1 MFGAGSAL
9 LMRMEFPVDVL
20 GSVRHEEEEQA
31 AEGYMTQLRYI
42 IPDKAES
49 FTLPSHRMICISLCN
64 VGLVPIYG
72 GDLKHKILALFAPED
87 QLTAVAL
94 FLAGQWWSVEDI
106 LRTSDPSRTG
116 LLKVRSLGERIV
128 LYILNRIV
136 YRVGEIDKPEVP
148 FLCHGQ
154 NHFAK
159 LLWKDGHA
167 VGFYSVKTKD
177 SLCNGFV
184 TQRYQLPVM
193 DSIFVRKCHRGNRHG
208 LQMLED
214 FVDSFKDDQLGLKYP
229 LSLTMY
235 KVCGQYLCRY
245 PADQDLLW
253 VVEGVGGPYQRERV
267 ANKIKTLKV
276 VLPAVTA
283 NGDHQAASLDSTD
296 INMEEGSDNCLD
308 ITEGVLVL
316 NKPLKLIE
324 ALEGTPVS
332 THTWTSGP
340 KKRGREEMEDSEEES
355 QPLKMN
361 RLEAAEPTTT
371 AVEEEEEEEAEP
383 TTTAL
388 EEEEE
393 EEAEPTTTSVEE
405 EEEEAE
411 PTTTALE
418 EEEEAEPTTTALE
431 EEEAEPTTTSVEG
444 KEEEGSGGDETETG
458 EAEAA
463 LSPIEEA
470 KAQEAEVKGELTDD
484 QGEEEEVATQEPD
497 AVLENRTTEEMEEQ
511 DTKEEDYIEAKDTV
525 DTAPVASEEL
535 AETEAMVEK
544 EAPLLLEEPASAT
557 EKSPPPAEPAPAE
570 PSLSGEVI
578 EEAGEAAATPME
590 GEEVEGEKEGAEKA
604 VKEEEK
610 SMEAA
615 ITVDSSSQETVVQI
629 GVADLSYQPPEEGEN
644 QPLKEEEAKE
654 EVKGD
659 EKKEV
664 EEMENVTTTE
674 DEKEEGESESSDD
687 GGDGKV
693 LWRRGSGQAAVPKH
707 KSKRL
712 SRVVMEPEE
721 QGTEQPEVTEEEEEE
736 EARTTE
742 EEEGAVKKS
751 LAEEEV
757 EEEEHP
763 PVIDQRALR
772 RKSRQVQ
779 APKKAKGKRRSK
791 I

>member
-1 MFGAGSAL
+1 MESLPCGLSTAGTSPISTCV
-9 LMRMEFPVDVL
+9 RNKGMEFPVDVL

-64 VGLVPIYG
+64 VGFVPIYG

-167 VGFYSVKTKD
+167 VGFYSVKPKD

-193 DSIFVRKCHRGNRHG
+193 DSIFVRKCHRGNSHG

-276 VLPAVTA
+276 VLPVVTA

-308 ITEGVLVL
+308 ITENVLVL

-332 THTWTSGP
+332 THTWSSGP

-361 RLEAAEPTTT
+361 RLEEAEPTTT
-371 AVEEEEEEEAEP
+371 AVEE
-383 TTTAL
+383 
-388 EEEEE
+388 
-393 EEAEPTTTSVEE
+393 
-405 EEEEAE
+405 
-411 PTTTALE
+411 
-418 EEEEAEPTTTALE
+418 
-431 EEEAEPTTTSVEG
+431 
-444 KEEEGSGGDETETG
+444 EEEGSGGDETETG
-458 EAEAA
+458 EEEAA

-497 AVLENRTTEEMEEQ
+497 AVLENRTTEEDVEMEEQ
-511 DTKEEDYIEAKDTV
+511 DTKEEDSIEAKDTV
-525 DTAPVASEEL
+525 DAAPVASEEL
-535 AETEAMVEK
+535 AETEAVVEK
-544 EAPLLLEEPASAT
+544 EAPLVLEEPASAT
-557 EKSPPPAEPAPAE
+557 EKSTPPAEPAPAE

-578 EEAGEAAATPME
+578 EEAGEAADTPME

-610 SMEAA
+610 SMEVA

-644 QPLKEEEAKE
+644 QPLTEEAAARE

-674 DEKEEGESESSDD
+674 DEKEEGESESSDE

-721 QGTEQPEVTEEEEEE
+721 QGTEQPEVTEEEEEEE

>member
-1 MFGAGSAL
+1 
-9 LMRMEFPVDVL
+9 
-20 GSVRHEEEEQA
+20 
-31 AEGYMTQLRYI
+31 
-42 IPDKAES
+42 
-49 FTLPSHRMICISLCN
+49 
-64 VGLVPIYG
+64 
-72 GDLKHKILALFAPED
+72 
-87 QLTAVAL
+87 
-94 FLAGQWWSVEDI
+94 
-106 LRTSDPSRTG
+106 
-116 LLKVRSLGERIV
+116 
-128 LYILNRIV
+128 
-136 YRVGEIDKPEVP
+136 
-148 FLCHGQ
+148 
-154 NHFAK
+154 
-159 LLWKDGHA
+159 
-167 VGFYSVKTKD
+167 
-177 SLCNGFV
+177 
-184 TQRYQLPVM
+184 
-193 DSIFVRKCHRGNRHG
+193 
-208 LQMLED
+208 
-214 FVDSFKDDQLGLKYP
+214 
-229 LSLTMY
+229 
-235 KVCGQYLCRY
+235 
-245 PADQDLLW
+245 
-253 VVEGVGGPYQRERV
+253 
-267 ANKIKTLKV
+267 
-276 VLPAVTA
+276 
-283 NGDHQAASLDSTD
+283 
-296 INMEEGSDNCLD
+296 MEEGSDNCLD
-308 ITEGVLVL
+308 ITEDVLVL

-324 ALEGTPVS
+324 ALDGTPVS

-361 RLEAAEPTTT
+361 RLEQAEPTTT
-371 AVEEEEEEEAEP
+371 AVEEEEEEAEP
-383 TTTAL
+383 TTTA
-388 EEEEE
+388 
-393 EEAEPTTTSVEE
+393 
-405 EEEEAE
+405 
-411 PTTTALE
+411 
-418 EEEEAEPTTTALE
+418 
-431 EEEAEPTTTSVEG
+431 VEG
-444 KEEEGSGGDETETG
+444 EEEEGSRGDETETG

-463 LSPIEEA
+463 LSPIKEA

-497 AVLENRTTEEMEEQ
+497 AVLENRTTEEDVEMEEQ

-525 DTAPVASEEL
+525 DAAPVASEEL
-535 AETEAMVEK
+535 AETEAVVEK

-557 EKSPPPAEPAPAE
+557 EKSTPPAEPAPAE

-590 GEEVEGEKEGAEKA
+590 GEEVEGEKEGEEKA

-644 QPLKEEEAKE
+644 QPLTEEEARE

-674 DEKEEGESESSDD
+674 DEKEEGESESSDE

-721 QGTEQPEVTEEEEEE
+721 QGTEQPEVTEEEEEEEE

-779 APKKAKGKRRSK
+779 APKKVKGKRRSK